1 MAMVPYMAA
10 GYAVDRAM
18 GGNGLTGLG
27 VGTGVG
33 GFGTGAFS
41 GALGTGAAGTGVAE
55 STSMMMHPTLT
66 AGANTGI
73 TGAGM
78 NTIGANTPI
87 GLTSANNFG
96 TVNPLTTGGFS
107 ESISPFTPQGSEFG
121 LAGSTNLFGSPISN
135 QTVNSAL
142 TQDKG
147 LLNRAI
153 EDSYVQDGFDFIN
166 EGYENMSLMDKINVG
181 VTGNAVIDNMTADR
195 TIPIQAT
202 PPQTVAA
209 KEPTIGTPLSINVQ
223 APNRTFV
230 KDPRKLYE
238 ETMYG

>member
-1 MAMVPYMAA
+1 MAMIPYMAA

-18 GGNGLTGLG
+18 GGDGITGLG
-27 VGTGVG
+27 IGTIGG
-33 GFGTGAFS
+33 GFGTSAFS
-41 GALGTGAAGTGVAE
+41 SALAPELTAAEMAGGMQGVGSIPAATSQVGILGTSPANMMTSNSLGALDIATTPTSLLSPSTLAE
-55 STSMMMHPTLT
+55 AT
-66 AGANTGI
+66 ANPSLFEMGKRKLSQGI
-73 TGAGM
+73 TNAED
-78 NTIGANTPI
+78 
-87 GLTSANNFG
+87 F
-96 TVNPLTTGGFS
+96 
-107 ESISPFTPQGSEFG
+107 ISPVT
-121 LAGSTNLFGSPISN
+121 
-135 QTVNSAL
+135 
-142 TQDKG
+142 
-147 LLNRAI
+147 
-153 EDSYVQDGFDFIN
+153 DFIN
-166 EGYENMSLMDKINVG
+166 DGYESMSLMDKINVG